1 METFQTSRANIWNN
15 LDINLDIALID
26 PEVSAIERCRGEPRA
41 EKLESSGFREDLT
54 QRLLYID
61 KV

>member
-1 METFQTSRANIWNN
+1 METFQTSRANIRNN

-26 PEVSAIERCRGEPRA
+26 PEESAIERCRGEPRA
-41 EKLESSGFREDLT
+41 KLIKRFREDLA